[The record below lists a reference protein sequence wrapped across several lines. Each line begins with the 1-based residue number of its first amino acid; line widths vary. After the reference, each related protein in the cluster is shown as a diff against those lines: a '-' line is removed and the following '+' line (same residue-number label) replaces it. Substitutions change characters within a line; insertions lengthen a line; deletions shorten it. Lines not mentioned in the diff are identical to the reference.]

1 MKTRTL
7 NFYLILLF
15 WAMNFSWA
23 QANAS
28 TPDTT
33 NLVESSNNI
42 LDSVEIGNDDFFTPF
57 IQSDALDESSDE
69 LLVKEQIQTRDFAH
83 DEYYMRNIDREEF
96 EQERVLMMFVDEK
109 KKKKFKT
116 WIRHRESE
124 EVPF

>member
-1 MKTRTL
+1 
-7 NFYLILLF
+7 
-15 WAMNFSWA
+15 MNFSWA

-83 DEYYMRNIDREEF
+83 DEYYMRNIDREAF